1 VFFVSLISV
10 LYKDCKRK
18 KGEFEDCNF
27 GNYQEIVDFTDKD
40 SKRGAFKILQLLFIL
55 FTQ

>member
-1 VFFVSLISV
+1 MFFVSLISV